1 MFFDLQGEANMSPE
15 NNQRLQLI
23 TVGMSQEEVDYQGPN
38 NHDNSAAQLIKH
50 LMYVDLNWVYKIKG
64 EPLPQSLKK
73 QYGPMIDENNRLPMV
88 KGCL

>member
-1 MFFDLQGEANMSPE
+1 MSPTVGMLYSAVKE

-38 NHDNSAAQLIKH
+38 NNYNSAAQLIKH

-64 EPLPQSLKK
+64 EPLPQSLKE
-73 QYGPMIDENNRLPMV
+73 QTVP
-88 KGCL
+88 